1 MGTAETWLILSHA
14 FNMDGRAA
22 SQMITEKMPHLR
34 ARGIHPIV
42 VSAVTGT
49 KDPVLEHHRVLP
61 LGPSGLRFDLR
72 HVLRQRL
79 RSRAGYRVGMGVISG
94 LLLPFYL
101 VERTF
106 IPLESQWSW
115 LLPAYWTGARLVARK
130 RPALVY
136 SAGSADPAHLAAAYL
151 RRRFGVPWL
160 AEIED
165 PLIYDG
171 WDKSRMARRWA
182 ERIERA
188 VCCEADVAVWYTDAA
203 LARARARHPE
213 LGSRGHCVLPGADPP
228 AGPRRPYRRGER
240 FVIAH
245 FGSLSP
251 TRNLAVFVEG
261 VEGLLAAR
269 PERARAFELH
279 VYGSRLDPVSRAAV
293 ERLGQ
298 PEIVRVFG
306 RLERDPAT
314 GASGHEQVLERMRGA
329 DALLLL
335 HGTSPFCEEYIPS
348 KFYEYLSTGRPIL
361 GLTWRNPQLDGL
373 LRSAGHLAVPADT
386 PAGVRD
392 ALGTLLD
399 RWDQDDLQDSGI
411 PSPHTAAAAAERIYC
426 LTRAVVAARP

>member
-1 MGTAETWLILSHA
+1 MSRAETWLVLSHA

-34 ARGIHPIV
+34 ARGITPVV

-49 KDPVLEHHRVLP
+49 RDPVLEHHQVLP

-72 HVLRQRL
+72 HLLRQRL
-79 RSRAGYRVGMGVISG
+79 RSRLGYRIGMGAISA

-101 VERTF
+101 AERTF
-106 IPLESQWSW
+106 ISLESQWSW
-115 LLPAYWTGARLVARK
+115 LWPAYWAGARLVKGR

-151 RRRFGVPWL
+151 RRRFGLPWL
-160 AEIED
+160 AEIAD
-165 PLIYDG
+165 PLLYDG

-182 ERIERA
+182 ERIERT
-188 VCCEADVAVWYTDAA
+188 VCREADVAVWYTDAA

-213 LGSRGHCVLPGADPP
+213 LGSRGHCILPGADAPTG
-228 AGPRRPYRRGER
+228 ARQPYRRAER

-251 TRNLAVFVEG
+251 TRNLAVFLEG
-261 VEGLLAAR
+261 LQALLAAC
-269 PERARAFELH
+269 PARARAIEVH

-293 ERLGQ
+293 ERLGR
-298 PEIVRVFG
+298 PEIVRILG
-306 RLERDPAT
+306 RLERDPAS
-314 GASGHEQVLERMRGA
+314 GASGHDQVLARMQGA

-348 KFYEYLSTGRPIL
+348 KVYEYLSTGRPIL
-361 GLTWRNPQLDGL
+361 GLTWRNPQLDEL
-373 LRSAGHLAVPADT
+373 LRSAGHLAVPADA
-386 PAGVRD
+386 PAAVQD
-392 ALGTLLD
+392 ALGRLLE
-399 RWDQDDLQDSGI
+399 RWERDELRDSGI
-411 PSPHTAAAAAERIYC
+411 PSPHTVAAAVDRIHC
-426 LTRAVVAARP
+426 LTRPVVAARP

>member
-1 MGTAETWLILSHA
+1 MGTTETWLILSHA

-22 SQMITEKMPHLR
+22 SQMITEKMPHLG
-34 ARGIHPIV
+34 ARGIQPIV

-49 KDPVLEHHRVLP
+49 KDPVLEHHQVLP

-72 HVLRQRL
+72 HVLRQRV
-79 RSRAGYRVGMGVISG
+79 RSRVGYRLATGAISA

-101 VERTF
+101 LERTF

-115 LLPAYWTGARLVARK
+115 LLPAYWAGSRLMARR
-130 RPALVY
+130 RPALIY
-136 SAGSADPAHLAAAYL
+136 SAGSADPSHLAAAYL
-151 RRRFGVPWL
+151 RRRFEVPWL

-165 PLIYDG
+165 PLLYDG
-171 WDKSRMARRWA
+171 WDKSRMAHRWA

-188 VCCEADVAVWYTDAA
+188 VCREADVAIWYTEAA
-203 LARARARHPE
+203 LRRARARHPE
-213 LGSRGHCVLPGADPP
+213 LGSRGHCVLPGAEPP
-228 AGPRRPYRRGER
+228 VGPRRPYRQGER

-251 TRNLAVFVEG
+251 TRNLGVFLEG
-261 VEGLLAAR
+261 VKDLLAVR
-269 PERARAFELH
+269 PERARILEVH
-279 VYGSRLDPVSRAAV
+279 VYGSRLDRVTQAAV
-293 ERLGQ
+293 ERLGR

-306 RLERDPAT
+306 RLERDPGN
-314 GASGHEQVLERMRGA
+314 GASGHEQVLARMQGA

-361 GLTWRNPQLDGL
+361 GLTWRNPQLDDL

-386 PAGVRD
+386 PAAVRD
-392 ALGTLLD
+392 ALGMLLE
-399 RWDQDDLQDSGI
+399 RWDRDDLQDSGI
-411 PSPHTAAAAAERIYC
+411 PSPHTVAAAVDRIYC

>member
-34 ARGIHPIV
+34 ARGIQPVI

-49 KDPVLEHHRVLP
+49 SDPVLEHHQVLP

-72 HVLRQRL
+72 HLLRQRL
-79 RSRAGYRVGMGVISG
+79 RGGVGYRVTMGAISA

-101 VERTF
+101 AERTF

-115 LLPAYWTGARLVARK
+115 LLPAYWTGARLVQRR
-130 RPALVY
+130 RPALIY
-136 SAGSADPAHLAAAYL
+136 SAGSADPSHLAAARL

-160 AEIED
+160 AEIAD
-165 PLIYDG
+165 PLLYEG

-188 VCCEADVAVWYTDAA
+188 VCCEADVAVWYTEAA

-213 LGSRGHCVLPGADPP
+213 LGSRGHCILPGAEPP

-240 FVIAH
+240 FVVAH

-251 TRNLAVFVEG
+251 TRNLGVFLDG
-261 VEGLLAAR
+261 VKDLLAAR
-269 PERARAFELH
+269 PERARVLEVH
-279 VYGSRLDPVSRAAV
+279 VYGSRLDPVTRAAV
-293 ERLGQ
+293 ERLGR

-306 RLERDPAT
+306 RLERDPVT
-314 GASGHEQVLERMRGA
+314 GASGHDQVLVRMHEA

-348 KFYEYLSTGRPIL
+348 KLYEYLSAGRPIL

-373 LRSAGHLAVPADT
+373 LRAAGHVAVPADA
-386 PAGVRD
+386 PGAVRE
-392 ALGTLLD
+392 ALGALLE
-399 RWDQDDLQDSGI
+399 RWERDELQDSGI
-411 PSPHTAAAAAERIYC
+411 SSPHTVAAAVDRIYS
-426 LTRAVVAARP
+426 LTRALATARP

>member
-1 MGTAETWLILSHA
+1 MGGAETWLILSHA

-22 SQMITEKMPHLR
+22 SQMITEKMPHLQ
-34 ARGIHPIV
+34 ARGIHPII
-42 VSAVTGT
+42 VSAVTGR
-49 KDPVLEHHRVLP
+49 KDPVLEHHQVLP

-72 HVLRQRL
+72 HVLRHRI
-79 RSRAGYRVGMGVISG
+79 RSRVGYRVGMGAISA

-101 VERTF
+101 AERTF

-115 LLPAYWTGARLVARK
+115 LWPAYWTGARLVQRS

-136 SAGSADPAHLAAAYL
+136 SAGSADPAHLAAACL

-165 PLIYDG
+165 PLLYEG

-182 ERIERA
+182 QRIEAAICR
-188 VCCEADVAVWYTDAA
+188 EAAVAVWYTEAA

-228 AGPRRPYRRGER
+228 AGPGRPYRRGER

-251 TRNLAVFVEG
+251 TRNLEVFLTG
-261 VEGLLAAR
+261 VEALLAAR
-269 PERARAFELH
+269 PERARVLEVH
-279 VYGSRLDPVSRAAV
+279 VYGSRLDPVTREAV
-293 ERLGQ
+293 ERLGR

-306 RLERDPAT
+306 RLERDPVT
-314 GASGHEQVLERMRGA
+314 GVSGHDQVLARMQGA

-348 KFYEYLSTGRPIL
+348 KCYEYLATGRPIL
-361 GLTWRNPQLDGL
+361 GLTWRNPQLDEL
-373 LRSAGHLAVPADT
+373 LRSAGHVAVSADAPA
-386 PAGVRD
+386 AVREALGALLERWERD
-392 ALGTLLD
+392 A
-399 RWDQDDLQDSGI
+399 LQDSGI
-411 PSPHTAAAAAERIYC
+411 PSPHTVAAAVERIYA
-426 LTRAVVAARP
+426 LTRSAVASRP